1 MRLRPIPRA
10 LGAAVCVLA
19 AGCAGGIVLH
29 LRVPR
34 PAEIPARAYPVVYV
48 AASDDGASADAAA
61 AIARHLESGATRVV
75 SVPASSLLASARAEP
90 AATLALL
97 ITASVGERE
106 DTGMS
111 VPTARCAPGAPCFGY
126 PERLPLDVAFQV
138 ARVAVRAFDP
148 RSGSELGHASVEEE
162 EREPTP
168 LAAQLTALS
177 RARDAALGLFDVRD
191 EPLEIE
197 LDDPRDERGRAA
209 LEEAR
214 AGRVRAARRA
224 IEARLADAI
233 PEERARAALTFDLGQ
248 LVRVDVDAH
257 AADPVAEETA
267 RLDAAEA
274 HIVAALRMVP
284 DARYERALQQLRA
297 ERTAREDVR
306 AQQAAA
312 DANFGATP

>member
-1 MRLRPIPRA
+1 MRRGQRP
-10 LGAAVCVLA
+10 
-19 AGCAGGIVLH
+19 
-29 LRVPR
+29 
-34 PAEIPARAYPVVYV
+34 YPW
-48 AASDDGASADAAA
+48 
-61 AIARHLESGATRVV
+61 
-75 SVPASSLLASARAEP
+75 
-90 AATLALL
+90 
-97 ITASVGERE
+97 
-106 DTGMS
+106 
-111 VPTARCAPGAPCFGY
+111 
-126 PERLPLDVAFQV
+126 Q
-138 ARVAVRAFDP
+138 
-148 RSGSELGHASVEEE
+148 
-162 EREPTP
+162 
-168 LAAQLTALS
+168 
-177 RARDAALGLFDVRD
+177 
-191 EPLEIE
+191 
-197 LDDPRDERGRAA
+197 
-209 LEEAR
+209 R
-214 AGRVRAARRA
+214 AGRGRAARRA